1 MKCKETLKMSKCPAC
16 GYTPPIKGQNISLKM
31 RNLLAKRSKKTIQ
44 SLNKI
49 AKLIINNIPH
59 ENRMSYY
66 KFLYGIKDCE
76 DNVLKFCIERY
87 YESKAFENNKGFA
100 YLRVIIQNQFKNNDE
115 IIENERKRLGSV
127 PPIIN

>member
-66 KFLYGIKDCE
+66 KFLYGIKDW
-76 DNVLKFCIERY
+76 FCTT
-87 YESKAFENNKGFA
+87 NNKLKA
-100 YLRVIIQNQFKNNDE
+100 PQEYLNKDDI
-115 IIENERKRLGSV
+115 
-127 PPIIN
+127 